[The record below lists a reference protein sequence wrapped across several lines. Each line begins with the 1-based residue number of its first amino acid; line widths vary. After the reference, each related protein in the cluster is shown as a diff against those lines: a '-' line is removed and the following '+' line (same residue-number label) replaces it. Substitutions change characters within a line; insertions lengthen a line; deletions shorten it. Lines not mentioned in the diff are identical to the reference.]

1 MALNT
6 LLQILW
12 LPFLLLL
19 PLLVLLLKKLNKPQK
34 HFPPGPPKLPIIGN
48 LHQFNQSGSS
58 AHPNLWRLSKR
69 YGPVMLL
76 HLGRIP
82 TLIISSAEAAKQ
94 VMKDND
100 LHCCSRPA
108 STGSRKLTY
117 NYLDMGFAPYG
128 EYWREIRKIC
138 VLELFSVKRV
148 QSYRS
153 IREEEV
159 VKMIKSILDESTSSS
174 SSSVDLTEK
183 LFALMGSMT
192 FRIVFGT
199 SFEGSD
205 FEHEKFHQVL
215 HDTEIMLAGFSAA
228 DYFPS
233 YIGNIIDRISSKHK
247 IFDRV
252 SGEVHR
258 FFQQVIDDHLKPG
271 RTQQDHEDIV
281 DVLLKIVREQT
292 GFGAAQLGH
301 NNIKA
306 VLLNLFLGGIDTGA
320 ITMLW
325 AMAEL
330 AKKPRLMKKAQDEVR
345 SCVGNKANVSETDT
359 EQLQYLKMIVKE
371 TLRLHPPAPLLL
383 PRKTMS
389 PFKVLGYDVEPNT
402 LVLINDWAISRDPEF
417 WNDPEEFIP
426 ERFDDS
432 SLDFKG
438 QNFEFLPFGAGR
450 RICPG
455 IYMATTT
462 LELGLANLLHC
473 FDWKLPEGMK
483 EEDIN
488 MEETTGALALTI
500 SKKTALNLVPVKF
513 SY

>member
-34 HFPPGPPKLPIIGN
+34 HFPPSPPKLPIIGN

-58 AHPNLWRLSKR
+58 AHQNLWRLSKK

-94 VMKDND
+94 VLKDND

-108 STGSRKLTY
+108 SAGTRKLTY
-117 NYLDMGFAPYG
+117 NNLDMAFSPYG

-159 VKMIKSILDESTSSS
+159 EKMINSISDHSAS
-174 SSSVDLTEK
+174 SSSVDLTGK
-183 LFALMGSMT
+183 LIALMGSMT

-199 SFEGSD
+199 SFQGSD
-205 FEHEKFHQVL
+205 FEHDKFHQVL

-233 YIGNIIDRISSKHK
+233 YIGNIIDRISGKHK
-247 IFDRV
+247 LFDRV
-252 SGEVHR
+252 SGEVHG

-281 DVLLKIVREQT
+281 DVLLKIVRKQT

-306 VLLNLFLGGIDTGA
+306 VLLDLFLGGIDTGA
-320 ITMLW
+320 TTMVW

-330 AKKPRLMKKAQDEVR
+330 ATKPRVMKKAQEEVR
-345 SCVGNKANVSETDT
+345 NYIGNKGKVTETDT
-359 EQLQYLKMIVKE
+359 KQLHYLKMIIKE
-371 TLRLHPPAPLLL
+371 TLRLHPPGPLLL
-383 PRKTMS
+383 PRETTA
-389 PFKVLGYDVEPNT
+389 PFKVFGYDVEPKT
-402 LVLINDWAISRDPEF
+402 LILVNDWAISRDPEF
-417 WNDPEEFIP
+417 WKDPEEFIP

-438 QNFEFLPFGAGR
+438 QHFEFLPFGTGR

-455 IYMATTT
+455 LYMATTT
-462 LELGLANLLHC
+462 VELVLANLLYC

-483 EEDIN
+483 EEHIN
-488 MEETTGALALTI
+488 MEETTGALSVVV
-500 SKKTALNLVPVKF
+500 SKKTALNLAPAKF

>member
-58 AHPNLWRLSKR
+58 AHQNLWRLSKK

-76 HLGRIP
+76 HLGRIQ

-94 VMKDND
+94 VLKDND

-108 STGSRKLTY
+108 SAGTRKLTL
-117 NYLDMGFAPYG
+117 NYLDMAFSPYG

-153 IREEEV
+153 IMEEEV
-159 VKMIKSILDESTSSS
+159 EKMISSISDHSAS
-174 SSSVDLTEK
+174 SSSVDLTGK

-199 SFEGSD
+199 SFQGSD
-205 FEHEKFHQVL
+205 FEHDKFHQMF
-215 HDTEIMLAGFSAA
+215 HDIEIMLAGFSAA
-228 DYFPS
+228 DCFPS

-247 IFDRV
+247 LFDRV
-252 SGEVHR
+252 SGEVHG
-258 FFQQVIDDHLKPG
+258 FFQKVIDDHLKPG

-281 DVLLKIVREQT
+281 DVLLKIVRKQT
-292 GFGAAQLGH
+292 GFGDAQLGH

-306 VLLNLFLGGIDTGA
+306 VLLDLFLGGIDTGA
-320 ITMLW
+320 ITMVW

-330 AKKPRLMKKAQDEVR
+330 ATKPRVMKKAQEEVR
-345 SCVGNKANVSETDT
+345 NCIGNKGKVTETDT
-359 EQLQYLKMIVKE
+359 KQLHYLKMIIKE

-383 PRKTMS
+383 PRETMS
-389 PFKVLGYDVEPNT
+389 PFKVHGYDVEPKT

-417 WNDPEEFIP
+417 WKDPEEFIP
-426 ERFDDS
+426 ERFDGS

-455 IYMATTT
+455 LYMATTIV
-462 LELGLANLLHC
+462 ELGLANLLYC
-473 FDWKLPEGMK
+473 FDWKLQEGMK

-488 MEETTGALALTI
+488 MEETTGALSLGA
-500 SKKTALNLVPVKF
+500 SKKTALNLAPVKF
-513 SY
+513 SW